1 MNNERYTTEAL
12 NAIEKARLSSVY
24 HRQNYVGTEHLL
36 TGLLKETEGTA
47 AQVLMNAGITAEKV
61 DKMIDRL
68 IAPDGAVEVADKP
81 GYAPRLI
88 TVFQKAKD
96 FAQKTSSEEI
106 GTEHLLLGILD
117 DRECVGTRLLHTLN
131 IDVRGLIGDLFAAM
145 DADVTRFATQ
155 KEGGEGSQDDTPLL
169 DRYSR
174 DLTQMAS
181 DGLLDPVIGRE
192 TEILRV
198 LRILSRRTKN
208 NPCLIGEPGVGKT
221 AIVEGIAQKIAKGD
235 VPYQVE
241 GRRVVVLDLGAM
253 VAGTKYRG
261 EFEERIKG
269 VINEVSANRNILLF
283 IDELH
288 TLIGAGGAE
297 GAMDASNILKP
308 SLSRG
313 EIQIIGA
320 TTVEEY
326 RKHIEK
332 DAALERRFQPVM
344 VEEPDERE
352 SLEILKGLRPAYE
365 EFHQVKITD
374 GALEAAVRL
383 SERYIN
389 DRSLPDKAIDLIDEA
404 AARIRVTDPGRS
416 VPDEKADEMAV
427 LSKMKEE
434 AVLAGNFKEAKKIAA
449 EQEKYAAKRNKK
461 KGRRKASADEVPSVT
476 EEDIAATV
484 ADWTKIPVARLAEEE
499 TKRLARLEKELH
511 KRVIGQDEAVT
522 AIANAVRR
530 GRVGLKD
537 PKRPTGS
544 FLFLGP
550 TGVGKTELSKAVA
563 ETVFGSEQNLIRVD
577 MSEYMEKHSVS
588 KIIGSPPGYIG
599 HDDGGQLSERVRRH
613 PYSVVLFDEI
623 EKAHPDVFNILLQVL
638 DDGHITDSHG
648 RKVDFKNT
656 CIIMTSNAGAKSI
669 VEPKR
674 LGFSAGDDAAA
685 DYEKMKQG
693 VLDEVKKLF
702 RPEFLNR
709 IDETIVFHPLS
720 EDEVTQIAGLILNDL
735 KKRAENEMQIQL
747 NITPS
752 AKKLLVEKGYSPKFG
767 ARPMKREVIKEVE
780 NPLAEMILNGEIK
793 RGDHV
798 RIGTARENGKQTK
811 INFTKM

>member
-81 GYAPRLI
+81 GYSPRLI

-374 GALEAAVRL
+374 GALEAAISQNRL
-383 SERYIN
+383 R
-389 DRSLPDKAIDLIDEA
+389 R
-404 AARIRVTDPGRS
+404 RCRTG
-416 VPDEKADEMAV
+416 
-427 LSKMKEE
+427 
-434 AVLAGNFKEAKKIAA
+434 
-449 EQEKYAAKRNKK
+449 
-461 KGRRKASADEVPSVT
+461 KG
-476 EEDIAATV
+476 
-484 ADWTKIPVARLAEEE
+484 
-499 TKRLARLEKELH
+499 
-511 KRVIGQDEAVT
+511 
-522 AIANAVRR
+522 
-530 GRVGLKD
+530 
-537 PKRPTGS
+537 
-544 FLFLGP
+544 
-550 TGVGKTELSKAVA
+550 
-563 ETVFGSEQNLIRVD
+563 
-577 MSEYMEKHSVS
+577 
-588 KIIGSPPGYIG
+588 
-599 HDDGGQLSERVRRH
+599 
-613 PYSVVLFDEI
+613 
-623 EKAHPDVFNILLQVL
+623 
-638 DDGHITDSHG
+638 
-648 RKVDFKNT
+648 
-656 CIIMTSNAGAKSI
+656 
-669 VEPKR
+669 
-674 LGFSAGDDAAA
+674 
-685 DYEKMKQG
+685 
-693 VLDEVKKLF
+693 
-702 RPEFLNR
+702 
-709 IDETIVFHPLS
+709 
-720 EDEVTQIAGLILNDL
+720 
-735 KKRAENEMQIQL
+735 
-747 NITPS
+747 
-752 AKKLLVEKGYSPKFG
+752 
-767 ARPMKREVIKEVE
+767 
-780 NPLAEMILNGEIK
+780 
-793 RGDHV
+793 
-798 RIGTARENGKQTK
+798 
-811 INFTKM
+811 